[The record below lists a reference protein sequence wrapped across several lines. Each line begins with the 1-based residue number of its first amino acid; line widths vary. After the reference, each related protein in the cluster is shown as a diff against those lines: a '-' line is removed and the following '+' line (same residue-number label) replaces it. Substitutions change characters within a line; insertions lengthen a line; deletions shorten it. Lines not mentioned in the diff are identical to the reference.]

1 MSLFKKNIF
10 KSGSS
15 WVSIFTSTL
24 VISFSFLIISL
35 LALFSQNLGQAL
47 NTFGENIQASVYL
60 KPNVTEEDKQALI
73 QQINSSFGIKKAE
86 WISPEKAIQ
95 SLSNQLDGLS
105 MDVAKDPELM
115 ASIPTSIEV
124 TFQSEKFTPNS
135 LKDFSKDIEK
145 NQNVEEVTFGQEWLE
160 SYSKIVSGFE
170 KIGWVLVLFLLSS
183 CFLVV
188 SRSVQASVL
197 QRRSQIEVL
206 ELVGATR
213 SFIRK
218 PFIREGLLIG
228 FLSSVLS
235 LSLCYMV
242 YRLVY
247 QILVQQKILVNI
259 GQNLNFIRP
268 SMLISF
274 IALGSLFCAWVSW
287 WSVKKV
293 NSGWSASQGAA
304 IDK

>member
-15 WVSIFTSTL
+15 WVSIFTSIL

-73 QQINSSFGIKKAE
+73 QQIYSSIGIKKAE

-105 MDVAKDPELM
+105 MDVSKDPELM

-170 KIGWVLVLFLLSS
+170 KIGWVLVIFLLSS

-228 FLSSVLS
+228 FLSSVVS

-247 QILVQQKILVNI
+247 QIFVQQKILVNI
-259 GQNLNFIRP
+259 GQNLNFIHP

-304 IDK
+304 IEK